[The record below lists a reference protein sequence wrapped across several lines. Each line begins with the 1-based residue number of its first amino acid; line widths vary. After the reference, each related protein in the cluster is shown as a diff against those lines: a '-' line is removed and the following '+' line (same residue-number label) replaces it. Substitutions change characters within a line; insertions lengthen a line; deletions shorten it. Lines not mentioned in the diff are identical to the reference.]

1 MAFLIYNGKVA
12 LALLVFYL
20 FYHFL
25 LKKETFHRFN
35 RVVLVGTAVLSFLL
49 PLCIITIHKPIEV
62 TPVVP
67 EPAIVATELPAQEL
81 TPLVEPAVPWWPIAL
96 IVLFWAGVVL
106 VLARVSISIFSIVRI
121 IRRGQLV
128 REDAGCQIIVTER
141 DINPFSWMKYIVL
154 SREDWEAPHESILSH
169 EKAHVG
175 LKHSWERLLVDI
187 LSCLQWFNPA
197 IWMLRADLQELHE
210 YEADDAVLRAG
221 TNIKEYQYL
230 LIRKVV
236 SKSGYSVANNFNHS
250 ILKNRITMM
259 SKSKS
264 KSPLSRGLRALYLL
278 PLVCLGLG
286 LQARTVYVPSDKD
299 SNNILADERNPNNP
313 EKTVTIKIE
322 SDGRIIIDGKE
333 TPLKEIAGY
342 LRSLDVPVQNLQ
354 FNVDTDDAPEEVIRD
369 FQLYFEQAFH
379 PTDSR
384 IVHVNIDAKGK
395 VTVDGKDVAKKDI
408 LSHFLSLGTPAKD
421 IIVQLLY
428 DNDTPRG
435 VVDDVVNVLGLAGVI
450 WVQTAATAQTVYVP
464 TGKDNDNLQEGFK
477 LNVENDDYKI
487 ILREA
492 WGEEKEITM
501 AEFEKIN
508 RNRLNRIKGVEVIKD
523 AETKAKLGF
532 GETGAIFLVTMKRP
546 QELDEISVI
555 SYTDEEDEEIPFMLA
570 NPETMPSFQGEEMST
585 FTRWLNA
592 RINRPKGC
600 THEGDMKVSFVVG
613 TDGTVKD
620 VKVVSGVCETLD
632 ALVLS
637 IIEQSPKWKPATA
650 NGHPVEQ
657 CLMIPIEFRIR

>member
-1 MAFLIYNGKVA
+1 
-12 LALLVFYL
+12 
-20 FYHFL
+20 
-25 LKKETFHRFN
+25 
-35 RVVLVGTAVLSFLL
+35 
-49 PLCIITIHKPIEV
+49 
-62 TPVVP
+62 
-67 EPAIVATELPAQEL
+67 
-81 TPLVEPAVPWWPIAL
+81 
-96 IVLFWAGVVL
+96 
-106 VLARVSISIFSIVRI
+106 
-121 IRRGQLV
+121 
-128 REDAGCQIIVTER
+128 
-141 DINPFSWMKYIVL
+141 
-154 SREDWEAPHESILSH
+154 
-169 EKAHVG
+169 
-175 LKHSWERLLVDI
+175 
-187 LSCLQWFNPA
+187 
-197 IWMLRADLQELHE
+197 
-210 YEADDAVLRAG
+210 
-221 TNIKEYQYL
+221 
-230 LIRKVV
+230 
-236 SKSGYSVANNFNHS
+236 
-250 ILKNRITMM
+250 MM

-264 KSPLSRGLRALYLL
+264 PRSRGLRVLWAL
-278 PLVCLGLG
+278 PLVCLAIG

-299 SNNILADERNPNNP
+299 SNNILADERNPDNP

-354 FNVDTDDAPEEVIRD
+354 FNVDTENAPEEVIRD

-464 TGKDNDNLQEGFK
+464 DDKDNENPQEGFK

-501 AEFEKIN
+501 AEFEQIN

>member
-1 MAFLIYNGKVA
+1 MIYDGKVA
-12 LALLVFYL
+12 IALLVFYL
-20 FYHFL
+20 FYRFL

-49 PLCIITIHKPIEV
+49 PLCIITIHKPMEMDSQ
-62 TPVVP
+62 
-67 EPAIVATELPAQEL
+67 AIVLSELPADGVASV
-81 TPLVEPAVPWWPIAL
+81 VEESTPWWMMAL
-96 IVLFWAGVVL
+96 TVLFWVGVAFVL
-106 VLARVSISIFSIVRI
+106 VRVLISILSIIRIVRT
-121 IRRGQLV
+121 GEQVL
-128 REDAGCQIIVTER
+128 EEEGCKVFVTER

-169 EKAHVG
+169 EKAHIG

-299 SNNILADERNPNNP
+299 SNNILADERNPDNP

-354 FNVDTDDAPEEVIRD
+354 FNVDTENAPEEAIKD
-369 FQLYFEQAFH
+369 FQVYFTLAFD
-379 PTDSR
+379 PEPETKR
-384 IVHVNIDAKGK
+384 IVHVDIDAKGN
-395 VTVDGKDVAKKDI
+395 VTVEGNDVAKKEI
-408 LSHFLSLGTPAKD
+408 LSHFLSLDTPAKD
-421 IIVQLLY
+421 MIVQMQY
-428 DNDTPRG
+428 DNDTPRD
-435 VVDDVVNVLGLAGVI
+435 VVDDVVNVLRLAGVLR
-450 WVQTAATAQTVYVP
+450 VQTAATAQTVYVP

-508 RNRLNRIKGVEVIKD
+508 RNRLNRIKVVEVITD